1 MLDVKSLTDEEL
13 IRAEF
18 MRRFSTWDIPV
29 DHIDTTLKAVPN
41 EVRQTHYLD
50 LTSILEKPAFKRE
63 IDDWKRRVSR
73 VLAMGVYNGQ
83 ELSAVHRYGLQILL
97 CEIDN
102 FVDTMQKRSA
112 LVSPPKPLRAM
123 HEKV

>member
-1 MLDVKSLTDEEL
+1 MQDPKTMTDEEL

-29 DHIDTTLKAVPN
+29 DHIDTTLATIPN
-41 EVRQTHYLD
+41 EVRQAHYLD
-50 LTSILEKPAFKRE
+50 LQSILDKPAFKRE
-63 IDDWKRRVSR
+63 IDDWKRRVSK
-73 VLAMGVYNGQ
+73 VLAMGVYNNQ

-102 FVDTMQKRSA
+102 FVDIMKKRSA
-112 LVSPPKPLRAM
+112 LLSPPKPLRAM

>member
-1 MLDVKSLTDEEL
+1 MIDPTTLTDEEV

-29 DHIDTTLKAVPN
+29 DKIDITLQNVPN

-50 LTSILEKPAFKRE
+50 LQSILEKPAFKRE
-63 IDDWKRRVSR
+63 IDDWKRRVSK

-83 ELSAVHRYGLQILL
+83 ELSAVHRYGLQILM
-97 CEIDN
+97 CEIEN
-102 FVDTMQKRSA
+102 FVETLQRRST
-112 LVSPPKPLRAM
+112 LLTPPQPLRAM
-123 HEKV
+123 HSKV

>member
-1 MLDVKSLTDEEL
+1 MTDEEL

-29 DHIDTTLKAVPN
+29 DHIDKLLANLPN
-41 EVRQTHYLD
+41 EMRQTHYLD
-50 LTSILEKPAFKRE
+50 VQSIMEKPAFKRE
-63 IDDWKRRVSR
+63 IDDWKRRVSK

-102 FVDTMQKRSA
+102 FIDILGKRAA
-112 LVSPPKPLRAM
+112 LLSPTKPLRAM